1 MYRQVFP
8 RPEEG
13 ISIIDKES
21 PLPLYCQ
28 LKDWLRELV
37 GSGVLDIDDQ
47 VPPELMLCEELGLS
61 RGTVRQAIN
70 ELVNEGLLY
79 RVQGH
84 GTFVSGPK
92 VEHSLGQRFT
102 SLAEDMREHAIPFQ
116 SEVLGCKLLQAGER
130 RATSKLQLSPS
141 EQVVF
146 LERLGRVEGEPI
158 VLALTYLPAALCPGL
173 LEEDLTD
180 RSLYQVLEQK
190 YGLKLDRAIRTLELA
205 PADEYEAQW
214 LNIQKGDPIHLM
226 RTVAYLK
233 GGRPIEYSKLR
244 FRGDRSSFMFE
255 VHRA

>member
-1 MYRQVFP
+1 MYVQLFP
-8 RPEEG
+8 RQERT
-13 ISIIDKES
+13 SIINKES

-28 LKDWLRELV
+28 LKDWLRGLME
-37 GSGVLDIDDQ
+37 GGVLGVDDQ
-47 VPPELMLCEELGLS
+47 VPPELTLCEELGLS

-84 GTFVSGPK
+84 GTFVSSPK

-102 SLAEDMREHAIPFQ
+102 SLAEDMRGHAIPFQ
-116 SEVLGCKLLQAGER
+116 SEVLDCKLLQVGGR
-130 RATSKLQLSPS
+130 RAAAKLQLEPL

-158 VLALTYLPAALCPGL
+158 VLAVTYLPAALCPGL
-173 LEEDLTD
+173 PEEDLTN

-190 YGLKLDRAIRTLELA
+190 YGLRLDRATRTLEPA

-214 LNIQKGDPIHLM
+214 LNIQKGAPIHLM
-226 RTVAYLK
+226 QTVAYLED
-233 GGRPIEYSKLR
+233 GRPIEYSKLR
-244 FRGDRSSFMFE
+244 FRGDRSRFVFE
-255 VHRA
+255 VHRV